1 MVLNGAGLAPG
12 SEHRCA
18 WWDLVCQ
25 GGHQVADA
33 GLSAITHATAAGAYQ
48 LLGEVVK
55 TIDEST
61 QVPITDPTYQRIYA
75 GFLGLA
81 APLMGVVFCLALV
94 VAAVRRDPGTLG
106 RAVSG
111 LVVVGIGGAL
121 YLVLAQLLVGLDNW
135 LSHGVVR
142 VTGHDVADGLTDMAA
157 GFSNIAGARG
167 EVTANML
174 ILLLMVVM
182 LVAGVVLW
190 FVLVLRKIAI
200 LVVVAFAPLL
210 IAGYLW
216 APTRP
221 WVRRAT
227 EVLVALVFTKT
238 AIYALFGIG
247 LALLARG
254 GQQSLS
260 DFVGAVV
267 LLSGA
272 CFTPLLMLR
281 LVHFAADT
289 QVAGEMMGTLRG
301 GVQPIVNR
309 LPMGGSNRH
318 EMARH
323 SAQSPSPD
331 QARGHQAATLRPDP
345 ATETGAGTGAGG
357 GSGAG
362 GAGSGAGA
370 GAGGAAAGATGA
382 AALVAQKG
390 FEAVRQQGQHLQSM
404 ASDLTPDCQVSPAPD
419 AEPPLAGPPPLQDK
433 PPTHPGPDGGTS

>member
-1 MVLNGAGLAPG
+1 MAPFDPQLAPDAG
-12 SEHRCA
+12 SGCA
-18 WWDLVCQ
+18 WWNLVCQ
-25 GGHQVADA
+25 SGSQVVDS
-33 GLSAITHATAAGAYQ
+33 GLSAITRSVANGANQ
-48 LLGEVVK
+48 LLGEIVK

-81 APLMGVVFCLALV
+81 APLMGVTLCCALL
-94 VAAVRRDPGTLG
+94 VAAVRRDPGTLA
-106 RAVSG
+106 RATSG
-111 LVVVGIGGAL
+111 LVVAGIGGAL

-142 VTGHDVADGLTDMAA
+142 VTGHNLTDGLTEMAG
-157 GFSNIAGARG
+157 GFAQISGTQG
-167 EVTANML
+167 EVAANML
-174 ILLLMVVM
+174 LLLLMLIM

-227 EVLVALVFTKT
+227 EVLIALVFTKT
-238 AIYALFGIG
+238 AIYSLFGIG

-281 LVHFAADT
+281 LVHFAAET
-289 QVAGEMMGTLRG
+289 QVAGEMIGTLRG

-309 LPMGGSNRH
+309 MPTGGLGGGTGRQ

-323 SAQSPSPD
+323 AAQGPTPDHATGNHATSLSSAN
-331 QARGHQAATLRPDP
+331 
-345 ATETGAGTGAGG
+345 ETGAGVGG
-357 GSGAG
+357 
-362 GAGSGAGA
+362 
-370 GAGGAAAGATGA
+370 GGAAAGAAGA
-382 AALVAQKG
+382 AGVAALVAQ
-390 FEAVRQQGQHLQSM
+390 QGNQAAHQGGHQLG
-404 ASDLTPDCQVSPAPD
+404 ALATDLTPSQPAPRPPD
-419 AEPPLAGPPPLQDK
+419 AEPPLTGPPPPPPE
-433 PPTHPGPDGGTS
+433 PPTHPGHDGGVR

>member
-1 MVLNGAGLAPG
+1 MTPLNPTTDPTLGPGAGHAADQASG
-12 SEHRCA
+12 HGCA
-18 WWDLVCQ
+18 WWNLVCQ
-25 GGHQVADA
+25 GGTQVVDS
-33 GLSAITHATAAGAYQ
+33 GLSAITRTTADGANQ
-48 LLGEVVK
+48 LLGGIVK

-61 QVPITDPTYQRIYA
+61 QVPITDPTYRHIYA

-81 APLMGVVFCLALV
+81 APLMGVTLCLALV
-94 VAAVRRDPGTLG
+94 LAAVRRDPGTLA
-106 RAVSG
+106 RALSG
-111 LVVVGIGGAL
+111 LLVAGLGGAL

-142 VTGHDVADGLTDMAA
+142 VTGHDLTDGLTEMAA
-157 GFSNIAGARG
+157 GFAHLSGSQG
-167 EVTANML
+167 ELSANML
-174 ILLLMVVM
+174 LILLMLTM
-182 LVAGVVLW
+182 LVAGLVLW

-267 LLSGA
+267 LLTGA

-281 LVHFAADT
+281 LVHFAAET
-289 QVAGEMMGTLRG
+289 HLAGDMLGTLRG
-301 GVQPIVNR
+301 GARPVLNR
-309 LPMGGSNRH
+309 LPHNNSRQGQQAPPGRRDF
-318 EMARH
+318 AR
-323 SAQSPSPD
+323 D
-331 QARGHQAATLRPDP
+331 QAQARPPDTSTTDP
-345 ATETGAGTGAGG
+345 A
-357 GSGAG
+357 S
-362 GAGSGAGA
+362 
-370 GAGGAAAGATGA
+370 
-382 AALVAQKG
+382 
-390 FEAVRQQGQHLQSM
+390 
-404 ASDLTPDCQVSPAPD
+404 
-419 AEPPLAGPPPLQDK
+419 
-433 PPTHPGPDGGTS
+433 